1 MPFGALA
8 GGLIAER
15 SSALVAVALAGAVVI
30 ACGVVLFLVRPQ
42 IATLWIDR
50 KAGTVRGRLEG
61 SGYPQ
66 PSET

>member
-1 MPFGALA
+1 MSRGFSMHAQ
-8 GGLIAER
+8 R
-15 SSALVAVALAGAVVI
+15 
-30 ACGVVLFLVRPQ
+30 GVVLFIVRPQ

-50 KAGTVRGRLEG
+50 KAGTVNGRLEG